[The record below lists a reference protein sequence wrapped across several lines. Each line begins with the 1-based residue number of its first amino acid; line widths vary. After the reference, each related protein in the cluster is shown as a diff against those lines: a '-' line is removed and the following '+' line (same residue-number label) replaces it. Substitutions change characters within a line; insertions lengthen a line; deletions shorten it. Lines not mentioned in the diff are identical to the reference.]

1 LGCGSIEWADAFDH
15 ATGLLEDEADAEV
28 REHLVECDA
37 CRADGGELKVL
48 ADRLMALG
56 EATFVRGREAFADR
70 ARGDV
75 RSTMGSARVHRQTS
89 SWRVVHSGESQ
100 RMRRATVRRRRS
112 FMRGVKIVLSGVV
125 LAVAATALAC
135 YTLGEYVV
143 DRFGGSAEG
152 VLGINFAELGL
163 RPAHENVAGRAEKAT
178 SEEDLRALSGPLE
191 RLLRWEFSSSECRA
205 GALVYLEL
213 ALRASREGSPREA
226 GFVASAVLA
235 AGGTGE
241 GEDAPAREQ
250 VVLARKA
257 RRVWRS
263 GDPSRAQ
270 EILLLSTLAKS
281 PLALYYSGAIAAGG
295 DGKDL
300 DDAVARLAEAAEKVP
315 AVWADIAWRRMRA
328 GETER
333 ARRALDRA
341 PGGPVKDALRE
352 LVAHAR

>member
-28 REHLVECDA
+28 REHLAECDA

-56 EATFVRGREAFADR
+56 EVSLVRGRESFADR

-75 RSTMGSARVHRQTS
+75 RSTMGSSRVHRQTS

-100 RMRRATVRRRRS
+100 RMRRAAVRRRRS
-112 FMRGVKIVLSGVV
+112 FMRGVRIVLSGMV
-125 LAVAATALAC
+125 LVVAATALAC
-135 YTLGEYVV
+135 YTFGEYIV
-143 DRFGGSAEG
+143 DRFGESVES
-152 VLGINFAELGL
+152 VLGVNFAELGF
-163 RPAHENVAGRAEKAT
+163 RPAHENVAERAKGAT
-178 SEEDLRALSGPLE
+178 SEEDLRALTGPLE
-191 RLLRWEFSSSECRA
+191 RLLRRELSSSECRA

-213 ALRASREGSPREA
+213 ALTASREGGAPEA

-235 AGGTGE
+235 ADSAGA
-241 GEDAPAREQ
+241 GEDGPATEQ
-250 VVLARKA
+250 IALARKA
-257 RRVWRS
+257 RRLWRS

-270 EILLLSTLAKS
+270 EILLLSTLTKS
-281 PLALYYSGAIAAGG
+281 PLALYYSGAIAA

-300 DDAVARLAEAAEKVP
+300 DKAVERLAEAAERVP
-315 AVWADIAWRRMRA
+315 AVWADIAWRRLRA
-328 GETER
+328 GESER

>member
-28 REHLVECDA
+28 REHLAECDA

-56 EATFVRGREAFADR
+56 EASLVRGREIFADR

-75 RSTMGSARVHRQTS
+75 RSAMGSSRVHRQTS

-100 RMRRATVRRRRS
+100 RMRRAAVRRRRS
-112 FMRGVKIVLSGVV
+112 FMRAVRIALSGVV
-125 LAVAATALAC
+125 LVVAAMALAC
-135 YTLGEYVV
+135 YTFGEYLV
-143 DRFGGSAEG
+143 DRFGGSAERLLG
-152 VLGINFAELGL
+152 VNFAELGF
-163 RPAHENVAGRAEKAT
+163 RPAHKNVAERAGKAT
-178 SEEDLRALSGPLE
+178 SEKDLRALSGPLE

-213 ALRASREGSPREA
+213 ALTASSEGGPGEA
-226 GFVASAVLA
+226 GLIASAVLA
-235 AGGTGE
+235 ADGTGA
-241 GEDAPAREQ
+241 GEDGPAREQ

-257 RRVWRS
+257 RRLWRS
-263 GDPSRAQ
+263 GDPSGAQ

-281 PLALYYSGAIAAGG
+281 PLALYYSGVIAA

-300 DDAVARLAEAAEKVP
+300 DEAVARLAGAAEKVP
-315 AVWADIAWRRMRA
+315 AVWADITWRRLRA
-328 GETER
+328 GESER